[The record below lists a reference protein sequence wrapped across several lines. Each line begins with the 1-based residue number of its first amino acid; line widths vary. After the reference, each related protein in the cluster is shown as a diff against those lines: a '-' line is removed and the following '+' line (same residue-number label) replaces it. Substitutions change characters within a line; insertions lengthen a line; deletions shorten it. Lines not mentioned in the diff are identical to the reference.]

1 MKNISLNFF
10 GEKVTI
16 NMPTTLES
24 LRKEISDKFMF
35 NPADAAEVVI
45 SYVKDLGKKLI
56 QTEQDFAN
64 FISNKIGKLDLD
76 ISQTSRLYK
85 ENFNTLK
92 KESEENKK
100 LLTECL
106 LQDAELK
113 KKKEETL
120 KEEMNKI
127 EELDKKIQK
136 LLHKKAKLEKK
147 MKLNKKTIEIE
158 QKENSQK
165 IKVLQKKLGINSPK
179 SSKKKPSTKK
189 IVLKNANPA
198 KPKNIPEVH
207 PFSTCDGCKMF
218 PIIGKRYKCKTF
230 PDLDFCEKCF
240 LNKTNTH
247 GLKLEAVDTEKII
260 KEVLLKASSNRIN
273 KEGKFIHRMI
283 SCEGC
288 GMNPIIGERFK
299 CTVCQKFDYC
309 KSCHELYGHSH
320 GHHFDEIKP

>member
-106 LQDAELK
+106 LKDAELK

-179 SSKKKPSTKK
+179 SSKKKPAPKK
-189 IVLKNANPA
+189 IVLKNANPT

-230 PDLDFCEKCF
+230 P
-240 LNKTNTH
+240 NTH

-320 GHHFDEIKP
+320 GHHFDVIKP

>member
-1 MKNISLNFF
+1 MYF
-10 GEKVTI
+10 
-16 NMPTTLES
+16 
-24 LRKEISDKFMF
+24 
-35 NPADAAEVVI
+35 
-45 SYVKDLGKKLI
+45 LI
-56 QTEQDFAN
+56 
-64 FISNKIGKLDLD
+64 L
-76 ISQTSRLYK
+76 
-85 ENFNTLK
+85 LK
-92 KESEENKK
+92 
-100 LLTECL
+100 
-106 LQDAELK
+106 DAELK

-179 SSKKKPSTKK
+179 SSKKKPSPKK

-320 GHHFDEIKP
+320 GHHFDVIKP

>member
-1 MKNISLNFF
+1 
-10 GEKVTI
+10 
-16 NMPTTLES
+16 
-24 LRKEISDKFMF
+24 
-35 NPADAAEVVI
+35 
-45 SYVKDLGKKLI
+45 
-56 QTEQDFAN
+56 
-64 FISNKIGKLDLD
+64 
-76 ISQTSRLYK
+76 
-85 ENFNTLK
+85 
-92 KESEENKK
+92 
-100 LLTECL
+100 
-106 LQDAELK
+106 
-113 KKKEETL
+113 
-120 KEEMNKI
+120 
-127 EELDKKIQK
+127 
-136 LLHKKAKLEKK
+136 

-320 GHHFDEIKP
+320 GHHFDVIKP